1 MYRDA
6 WDQKPPAIAFL
17 YALLWKVWP
26 QEAVV
31 PAADIAAA
39 ALVAGLL
46 VLLGRCRYSGKVGAG
61 AAAVFLLAGDP
72 YLQRMSGIFV
82 RGQCEPF
89 IALAITSS
97 LVLVAYGRG
106 RRLHLIAAGA
116 ALAAAVWLKYNAV
129 TYALPIAV
137 ATWAWSP
144 HTDRELARRSFSVG
158 GRSPLFAHFAFIGL
172 GFAFVSSLFL
182 VYLASHGA
190 LHDWRLA
197 TIDYNIRYSNE
208 TYDTPASILRY
219 LVIFPIARAKLD
231 MLWFLGGLGALLLAP
246 GHRSQRTTL
255 VIFAWMLAATLSI
268 AINGSRGLPNYFV
281 QANPA
286 LALAASAGL
295 ATLAHRGAR
304 VRFVAGA
311 LLLAALWRV
320 GPDAPVWGFRLASLP
335 GMIDNLRFDLRY
347 LQGEI
352 SRDTYLQR
360 FSGRKHD
367 AYENEQ
373 LTRYVRTNTSIGD
386 PVFVFGFSGGS
397 IGWKSERVSSSRFFW
412 SHPILIEFAAEL
424 PGYGSA
430 GLLEDLRRRPPALVA
445 LQKEEW
451 RSHDFF
457 MNNDR
462 LRQWLEEGYRLDHA
476 TPMFAVYRR
485 IN

>member
-1 MYRDA
+1 MR
-6 WDQKPPAIAFL
+6 
-17 YALLWKVWP
+17 
-26 QEAVV
+26 
-31 PAADIAAA
+31 AAA
-39 ALVAGLL
+39 
-46 VLLGRCRYSGKVGAG
+46 
-61 AAAVFLLAGDP
+61 
-72 YLQRMSGIFV
+72 
-82 RGQCEPF
+82 
-89 IALAITSS
+89 
-97 LVLVAYGRG
+97 
-106 RRLHLIAAGA
+106 
-116 ALAAAVWLKYNAV
+116 
-129 TYALPIAV
+129 
-137 ATWAWSP
+137 
-144 HTDRELARRSFSVG
+144 
-158 GRSPLFAHFAFIGL
+158 
-172 GFAFVSSLFL
+172 
-182 VYLASHGA
+182 
-190 LHDWRLA
+190 
-197 TIDYNIRYSNE
+197 
-208 TYDTPASILRY
+208 
-219 LVIFPIARAKLD
+219 
-231 MLWFLGGLGALLLAP
+231 
-246 GHRSQRTTL
+246 
-255 VIFAWMLAATLSI
+255 LSI
-268 AINGSRGLPNYFV
+268 AINGCRGLPNYFV
-281 QANPA
+281 LANPA

-304 VRFVAGA
+304 IRFAVGA

-347 LQGEI
+347 VQGEI
-352 SRDTYLQR
+352 SRDSYLQR

-373 LTRYVRTNTSIGD
+373 LTQYIRANTSMGD

-430 GLLEDLRRRPPALVA
+430 GLLEDLRRRPPAIVA

>member
-1 MYRDA
+1 MPTWTWAILIVLLALRLPSLVQPAGGDQGLYGYAGQRILSGDVMYRDA

-46 VLLGRCRYSGKVGAG
+46 ILLGHRLFSSHVGCG
-61 AAAVFLLAGDP
+61 AAAIFLLAGDP

-82 RGQCEPF
+82 RAQCEPF

-182 VYLASHGA
+182 VYLAAHGA

-219 LVIFPIARAKLD
+219 LVIFPIARARLD

-246 GHRSQRTTL
+246 GVRSQRSTL
-255 VIFAWMLAATLSI
+255 VIFTWILAAALSI

-311 LLLAALWRV
+311 LLLALHQWRV
-320 GPDAPVWGFRLASLP
+320 PEDR
-335 GMIDNLRFDLRY
+335 R
-347 LQGEI
+347 E
-352 SRDTYLQR
+352 
-360 FSGRKHD
+360 
-367 AYENEQ
+367 
-373 LTRYVRTNTSIGD
+373 VR
-386 PVFVFGFSGGS
+386 
-397 IGWKSERVSSSRFFW
+397 
-412 SHPILIEFAAEL
+412 
-424 PGYGSA
+424 
-430 GLLEDLRRRPPALVA
+430 
-445 LQKEEW
+445 
-451 RSHDFF
+451 
-457 MNNDR
+457 R
-462 LRQWLEEGYRLDHA
+462 LRQEWRALPRLRRVQGVA
-476 TPMFAVYRR
+476 TGVIGLY
-485 IN
+485 